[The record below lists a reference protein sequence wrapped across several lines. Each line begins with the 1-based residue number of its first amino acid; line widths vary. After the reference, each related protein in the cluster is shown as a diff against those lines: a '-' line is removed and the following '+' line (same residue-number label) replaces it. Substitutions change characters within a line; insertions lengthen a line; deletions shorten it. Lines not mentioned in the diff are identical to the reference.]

1 MERTELNKKIG
12 QNIRKYRLK
21 IDISQENLAMSA
33 GLYPAYLG
41 RLERGEKCPTIDTL
55 YKISCALGITINEL
69 ICFDS
74 KIDSSPTNNQAKMR
88 IEEALKQIP
97 DTQQLR
103 IAEILWCNE
112 NYVFICSGEHGSPI
126 DLCANTNQAKPIF
139 LVNSKYKFH
148 ITNDLY

>member
-55 YKISCALGITINEL
+55 Y
-69 ICFDS
+69 
-74 KIDSSPTNNQAKMR
+74 
-88 IEEALKQIP
+88 
-97 DTQQLR
+97 
-103 IAEILWCNE
+103 
-112 NYVFICSGEHGSPI
+112 
-126 DLCANTNQAKPIF
+126 
-139 LVNSKYKFH
+139 
-148 ITNDLY
+148 